1 MDGRAGAQA
10 RQARRF
16 ASLLAKETGLPVVLW
31 DERLSTVEVE
41 RMMVEAGLRR
51 QERREKVDVATAQL
65 ILQSYLD
72 FRAQQAGR
80 NHF

>member
-1 MDGRAGAQA
+1 
-10 RQARRF
+10 
-16 ASLLAKETGLPVVLW
+16 VVLW

-51 QERREKVDVATAQL
+51 QERREKIDAATAQL

-72 FRAQQAGR
+72 FRAQQAGH
-80 NHF
+80 NH